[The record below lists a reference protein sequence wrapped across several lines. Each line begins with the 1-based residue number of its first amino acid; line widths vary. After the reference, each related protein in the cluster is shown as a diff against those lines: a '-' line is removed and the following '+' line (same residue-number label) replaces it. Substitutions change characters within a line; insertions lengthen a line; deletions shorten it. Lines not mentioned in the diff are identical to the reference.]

1 MQVFSSTIKYDS
13 LSVLGTLLGT
23 ILVILK
29 FLKIKLFTYVISFN
43 TLWDEESEIF
53 LQIKLFIE
61 NGTNIGLNHGF
72 LRIFLNIFPKYSNL
86 DS

>member
-1 MQVFSSTIKYDS
+1 M
-13 LSVLGTLLGT
+13 
-23 ILVILK
+23 ILK

-72 LRIFLNIFPKYSNL
+72 LRIFLNIFRNTPIWILKLIISNT
-86 DS
+86 DFCFQIHSNERT